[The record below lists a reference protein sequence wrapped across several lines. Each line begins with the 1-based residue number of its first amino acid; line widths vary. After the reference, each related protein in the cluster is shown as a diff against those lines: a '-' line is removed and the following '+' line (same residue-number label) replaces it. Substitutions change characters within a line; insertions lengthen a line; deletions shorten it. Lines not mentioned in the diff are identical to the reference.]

1 MQKVVPQHG
10 RRDKCFSV
18 YLNLANCKTDKK
30 INSTASPYTKGRK
43 MEEVY

>member
-30 INSTASPYTKGRK
+30 INSTAYTKGHK
-43 MEEVY
+43 MEEAY